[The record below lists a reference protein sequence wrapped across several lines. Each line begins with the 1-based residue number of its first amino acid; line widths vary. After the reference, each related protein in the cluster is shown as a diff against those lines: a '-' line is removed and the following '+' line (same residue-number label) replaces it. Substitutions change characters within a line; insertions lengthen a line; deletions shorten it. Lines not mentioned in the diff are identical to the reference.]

1 MNRFR
6 SLSLIALFG
15 LPLWIGGCNTPGY
28 NKMLGA
34 SGSRPPLPRTLTAA
48 SSSTSATTV
57 ATASPNV
64 RATAATAYSSSL
76 PPPDAQLL
84 YQRTGSDAFGHT
96 TQTGIIQQRGG
107 VVEETYIGN
116 RPVYGTPFGA
126 GMVDGVLQPGYVPT
140 GTSMVWDPIT
150 GRMIPVRRH

>member
-1 MNRFR
+1 MNR
-6 SLSLIALFG
+6 SLTHLALLG
-15 LPLWIGGCNTPGY
+15 LPLLLGSCNTPGY
-28 NKMLGA
+28 NKMLGTSA
-34 SGSRPPLPRTLTAA
+34 SRPPPPQTLTAA
-48 SSSTSATTV
+48 SSSTAATPATTGAAATTSSHV
-57 ATASPNV
+57 RAATASS
-64 RATAATAYSSSL
+64 TL

-116 RPVYGTPFGA
+116 RPVYGTPFPA
-126 GMVDGVLQPGYVPT
+126 GMVDGIIQPGYVPT
-140 GTSMVWDPIT
+140 GTSMVYDPIT